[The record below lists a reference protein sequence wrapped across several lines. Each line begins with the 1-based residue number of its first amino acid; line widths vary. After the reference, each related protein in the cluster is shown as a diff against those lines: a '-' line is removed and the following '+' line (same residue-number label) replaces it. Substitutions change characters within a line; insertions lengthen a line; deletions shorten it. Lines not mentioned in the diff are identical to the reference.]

1 MRATSQ
7 KMISGE
13 MMRMKILSN
22 PSKITELLLD
32 YPIIKT
38 NKKIEY
44 LNIESAF
51 DIEVSSFYEGD
62 EKRAT
67 MYAWIF
73 GIGGNCVMGRTWDE
87 FIKMINFISDYYKLS
102 TSKRLLVYVHNLS
115 YEFQFI
121 KHYFNWEKVFA
132 SDDRK
137 PIYALAMNGIEFRC
151 SYILSG
157 YSLETVGKNLKIY
170 PVEKKV
176 GDLDYSLIRHSKTPL
191 TEKEIGYIIN
201 DALVVM
207 NYIKEERERLG
218 DISRIPLTKTGYV
231 RNYCRKA
238 CSYKKKWFENR
249 SLMNELQ
256 IRSPQ
261 EYEQLKRAFQGG
273 FTHGNHWYVMKTMKD
288 VSSYDFTSSYPAV
301 MMSERFPMSSSKL
314 VTIKTKDEFKY
325 YLKRYCCLFD
335 VKFNDLKT
343 KLDFEHPISTS
354 KCKNLKNYISDNGR
368 LVSCESMTTTITDVD
383 FEIIEKFY
391 TWSSMAVKNFRI
403 YKRGYLPKNFILS
416 IIKLYE
422 DKTVLKGV
430 KDKELE
436 YQHSKEQLNSTYGMT
451 VTDICREVIEYTTEW
466 ITTDPDIVD
475 SLESYNASK
484 KRFLFYPWGVWIT
497 AYARKN
503 LFSGI
508 YEFKYDYI
516 YSDTDSIKVLN
527 AKDHA
532 EYFTNYNKNIESKL
546 KKMCFLYDIDYSRVS
561 PKTIEGKIKP
571 IGVWDYEGTYSRF
584 KTLGAKR
591 YMTEEDGNLSLTVS
605 GVNKKF
611 AIPYLKDK
619 YGSNTNVF
627 NAFDEGLI
635 IPENYTGKN
644 IHTYIDDYH
653 SGEVTDYLG
662 KTYHYSEMSAVHME
676 PTSYEMS
683 FANEFIKYLKGVRT
697 KIL

>member
-1 MRATSQ
+1 
-7 KMISGE
+7 MIYGV
-13 MMRMKILSN
+13 MRMRKIIFNLSELN
-22 PSKITELLLD
+22 ELLLD

-44 LNIESAF
+44 LNIEASF
-51 DIEVSSFYEGD
+51 DIEVSSFYENG
-62 EKRAT
+62 EKRAI

-73 GIGGNCVMGRTWDE
+73 GIGGKCIIGRTWDE
-87 FIKMINFISDYYKLS
+87 FLNLMNKISEYYSLS
-102 TSKRLLVYVHNLS
+102 LKKRLIIYVHNLS

-121 KHYFNWEKVFA
+121 QHYFKWDKVFA
-132 SDDRK
+132 NDDRK
-137 PIYALAMNGIEFRC
+137 PIYAISLDGIEFRC

-170 PVEKKV
+170 PVEKKT

-191 TEKEIGYIIN
+191 TEKEIGYILN

-218 DISRIPLTKTGYV
+218 DITRIPLTKTGYV
-231 RNYCRKA
+231 RNYCRKE
-238 CSYKKKWFENR
+238 CSYKKKWYGNR
-249 SLMNELQ
+249 VLMKELQ
-256 IRSPQ
+256 IASPQ

-273 FTHGNHWYVMKTMKD
+273 FTHGNHWYIGKIMNN

-301 MMSERFPMSSSKL
+301 MMSERFPMSRGKIIEIKSKQ
-314 VTIKTKDEFKY
+314 DFDY
-325 YLKRYCCLFD
+325 YMKRYCCVFD
-335 VKFNDLKT
+335 VNFIDLKT
-343 KLDFEHPISTS
+343 KLDFEHPLSSS
-354 KCKNLKNYISDNGR
+354 KCRNIKKSISDNGR
-368 LVSCESMTTTITDVD
+368 IVECESLDTTLTDVD
-383 FEIIEKFY
+383 FSIIEKFY
-391 TWSSMAVKNFRI
+391 SWKKMRVKNFRI
-403 YKRGYLPKNFILS
+403 YKRGFLPKNFILS

-422 DKTVLKGV
+422 DKTILKGV
-430 KDKELE
+430 KDKEVE

-451 VTDICREVIEYTTEW
+451 VTDICREVIEYTDEWTTTE
-466 ITTDPDIVD
+466 PDIIK
-475 SLESYNASK
+475 SLESYNDSK

-516 YSDTDSIKVLN
+516 YSDTDSIKVIN
-527 AKDHA
+527 ASNHQD
-532 EYFTNYNKNIESKL
+532 YFTRYNKTIEKKL
-546 KKMCFLYDIDYSRVS
+546 KEMCFLYDIDYSRVS

-571 IGVWDYEGTYSRF
+571 IGVWDYEGTYTRF

-591 YMTEEDGNLSLTVS
+591 YMVEEDEELSLTVS
-605 GVNKKF
+605 GVNKKY
-611 AIPYLKDK
+611 AIPYLKEK

-635 IPENYTGKN
+635 IPENHTGKN
-644 IHTYIDDYH
+644 THTYIDEYH

-662 KTYHYSEMSAVHME
+662 STYKYSEMSCVHME
-676 PTSYEMS
+676 PTSYELS
-683 FANEFIKYLKGVRT
+683 FAYEFIEYLKGVRR
-697 KIL
+697 KYE